1 MKRIIT
7 ILLSVILSLTLSAQD
22 RTPMDKIWEDI
33 EKIISNRQDSKMK
46 INHGDG
52 VVRYVHNGMV
62 GEEYLCTKDCGGN
75 AFDDMTSEEIEA
87 ANERNRKKVF
97 GRIFGTIRHHL
108 DSLMAFSEESYH
120 FESHHHDTDTIT
132 YSLCLKNRWSSE
144 SHPSLLGDGR
154 VVTEEDNV
162 NSKDSVRKYKAD
174 DRSMVYPDAVETVF
188 FDFTASP
195 KPCGKHVRGFGT
207 LGYNKNVF
215 LPNRQ
220 SYYFDKQSYLD
231 VIMPLLKR
239 KDVQSWNFKWTH
251 SADYDLQSN
260 WKKEFVGG
268 DLVGDFEPKNAGQ
281 TVGTMYFIPRDKG
294 EFAEAVFA
302 AIDSVTLD
310 YTDIHPEQMFRY
322 SYRVKEE
329 VMQYTESSHIST
341 LFEGT
346 TGKGNVST
354 RVLFGITS
362 KGYYVAIANVENN
375 FCIPKE
381 WHVLKS
387 FVNGRKEYI
396 KEAKK

>member
-1 MKRIIT
+1 MKRILT
-7 ILLSVILSLTLSAQD
+7 IILSVILSLTLSAQD

-46 INHGDG
+46 IHHGDG

-87 ANERNRKKVF
+87 ANERNRKMVF
-97 GRIFGTIRHHL
+97 DRIFGTIRHHL
-108 DSLMAFSEESYH
+108 DSLMAFSEECYH
-120 FESHHHDTDTIT
+120 FESHSHGADTIT
-132 YSLCLKNRWSSE
+132 YSLCLKN
-144 SHPSLLGDGR
+144 
-154 VVTEEDNV
+154 
-162 NSKDSVRKYKAD
+162 SKESVRKYKTD
-174 DRSMVYPDAVETVF
+174 DASMVYPDAVETVF

-220 SYYFDKQSYLD
+220 SYYFDRQSYLD

-268 DLVGDFEPKNAGQ
+268 VLVGDFRPKNAGQ

-294 EFAEAVFA
+294 ELAEEVFT
-302 AIDSVTLD
+302 AIDSATLN

-322 SYRVKEE
+322 SYRIKEE

-354 RVLFGITS
+354 RVLFGITP
-362 KGYYVAIANVENN
+362 KGYYVAIADVENN

-396 KEAKK
+396 KGGK

>member
-1 MKRIIT
+1 MKRIVT
-7 ILLSVILSLTLSAQD
+7 IILSVSLSVTLSAQD

-33 EKIISNRQDSKMK
+33 EKIIQVRQDSKMK

-62 GEEYLCTKDCGGN
+62 GEEYLCTKDCGGIVLDN
-75 AFDDMTSEEIEA
+75 MTSAEIEA
-87 ANERNRKKVF
+87 ANERNRKMVF

-108 DSLMAFSEESYH
+108 DSLMAFSEECYH
-120 FESHHHDTDTIT
+120 FESHSNGTDTIN
-132 YSLCLKNRWSSE
+132 YSLCLKN
-144 SHPSLLGDGR
+144 
-154 VVTEEDNV
+154 
-162 NSKDSVRKYKAD
+162 SKDSVWKYKAD
-174 DRSMVYPDAVETVF
+174 DGSMVYPDAIETVF
-188 FDFTASP
+188 FDFTTSP

-239 KDVQSWNFKWTH
+239 KDVQSWSFMWTH

-268 DLVGDFEPKNAGQ
+268 VLVGDFGPKNAGQ

-294 EFAEAVFA
+294 EFAEAVFT
-302 AIDSVTLD
+302 AIDSATLN

-329 VMQYTESSHIST
+329 VMQYTESSNIST

-354 RVLFGITS
+354 RVLFGITP
-362 KGYYVAIANVENN
+362 KGYYVAIADVENN

-396 KEAKK
+396 KGGKK